1 MTQIRFESFTV
12 SYYTIYVYILQDIE
26 FKCLFLYHCYM
37 ADTITKKE
45 MEGLF
50 SEQTKVI
57 LGAMDER
64 FQKMDMH
71 LDTKLDAMTRRMD
84 EFDKKLDRLTT
95 TLDKFL
101 KRLTDHEEE
110 FTLLKADVAQI
121 KAVLKEKLGV
131 EILIQ
136 GR

>member
-1 MTQIRFESFTV
+1 MAE
-12 SYYTIYVYILQDIE
+12 YV
-26 FKCLFLYHCYM
+26 
-37 ADTITKKE
+37 TKTE
-45 MEGLF
+45 IEGLL
-50 SEQTKVI
+50 SQQTKVL

-64 FQKMDMH
+64 FGKMDTH
-71 LDTKLDAMTRRMD
+71 LDMKLDVMTQRMD

-131 EILIQ
+131 EILLQ
-136 GR
+136 GK

>member
-1 MTQIRFESFTV
+1 MPLLCS
-12 SYYTIYVYILQDIE
+12 
-26 FKCLFLYHCYM
+26 YM
-37 ADTITKKE
+37 AEQITKQE
-45 MEGLF
+45 IEGLLL
-50 SEQTKVI
+50 EQTKVV
-57 LGAMDER
+57 LDAVDAR
-64 FQKMDMH
+64 FQKMDEKLQGMDGH
-71 LDTKLDAMTRRMD
+71 LNIIEQRMD

-95 TLDKFL
+95 TLDNFL

>member
-1 MTQIRFESFTV
+1 MND
-12 SYYTIYVYILQDIE
+12 YV
-26 FKCLFLYHCYM
+26 
-37 ADTITKKE
+37 TKNE
-45 MEGLF
+45 IEGLL

-64 FQKMDMH
+64 FQKMDAH
-71 LDTKLDAMTRRMD
+71 LDAKLDVMTQRMD
-84 EFDKKLDRLTT
+84 DFDKKLDSITT

-101 KRLTDHEEE
+101 KRMLDNEEE

-121 KAVLKEKLGV
+121 KRVLKEKLGV

>member
-1 MTQIRFESFTV
+1 MAE
-12 SYYTIYVYILQDIE
+12 YVTKQD
-26 FKCLFLYHCYM
+26 
-37 ADTITKKE
+37 
-45 MEGLF
+45 METLL
-50 SEQTKVI
+50 SQQTKVI
-57 LGAMDER
+57 LGAVDERFQKVDEQFQKVDER
-64 FQKMDMH
+64 FQKMDARFEGIERE
-71 LDTKLDAMTRRMD
+71 LYILRQRMD

-101 KRLTDHEEE
+101 KRLTDREEE

-131 EILIQ
+131 EILVQ

>member
-1 MTQIRFESFTV
+1 MS
-12 SYYTIYVYILQDIE
+12 D
-26 FKCLFLYHCYM
+26 
-37 ADTITKKE
+37 
-45 MEGLF
+45 
-50 SEQTKVI
+50 QTKVI

-64 FQKMDMH
+64 FQKMDAH
-71 LDTKLDAMTRRMD
+71 LDVKLDTITQRMD
-84 EFDKKLDRLTT
+84 AFDKKLDRLTT

>member
-1 MTQIRFESFTV
+1 MS
-12 SYYTIYVYILQDIE
+12 
-26 FKCLFLYHCYM
+26 YM
-37 ADTITKKE
+37 AEQITKQE
-45 MEGLF
+45 IEGLL

-57 LGAMDER
+57 LGAVDER
-64 FQKMDMH
+64 FQKVDEQFQKVDERFQKVDERFQRMEGVFDA
-71 LDTKLDAMTRRMD
+71 KLQIMEQHMD
-84 EFDKKLDRLTT
+84 EKYAKEDSVQQLSR
-95 TLDKFL
+95 TLDNFL
-101 KRLTDHEEE
+101 KRLTDREEE

>member
-1 MTQIRFESFTV
+1 
-12 SYYTIYVYILQDIE
+12 
-26 FKCLFLYHCYM
+26 M
-37 ADTITKKE
+37 AEQITKQE
-45 MEGLF
+45 IETLL

-57 LGAMDER
+57 LGAVDAR
-64 FQKMDMH
+64 FQKVDDRFGV
-71 LDTKLDAMTRRMD
+71 LETKLEFMGNHVGNLERRMD
-84 EFDKKLDRLTT
+84 IFDKKMDRLIT
-95 TLDKFL
+95 TLDNFL

-131 EILIQ
+131 EILVQ

>member
-1 MTQIRFESFTV
+1 MAE
-12 SYYTIYVYILQDIE
+12 YVTKQEIE
-26 FKCLFLYHCYM
+26 ELL
-37 ADTITKKE
+37 
-45 MEGLF
+45 
-50 SEQTKVI
+50 SQQTKI
-57 LGAMDER
+57 LLGAMSEHKAEVR
-64 FQKMDMH
+64 QQMS
-71 LDTKLDAMTRRMD
+71 

-110 FTLLKADVAQI
+110 FILLKADVAQI